1 MKSPFTESEIS
12 RKLSEILEY
21 DFRVSTAEATH
32 TQIYKA
38 LSKIVVNYLKEN
50 YHQKILLSQC
60 AKQLNISYDYFHVY
74 VRKGYYR

>member
-12 RKLSEILEY
+12 RKLSEVLEY

-38 LSKIVVNYLKEN
+38 LSKIVVNYLKEKRL
-50 YHQKILLSQC
+50 YL
-60 AKQLNISYDYFHVY
+60 
-74 VRKGYYR
+74 R